1 MNTAIVSRRNANL
14 LGFLLCAALMGYA
27 YYAQYV
33 LGLEPCPLCIFQ
45 RVAVVSVG
53 VLFLIAAI
61 HNPARTGSRVY
72 GVLIALAAL
81 AGVLI
86 ATRHVW
92 IQAQP
97 PGTVAAC
104 GAGLDYMLEILPLR
118 QVIAT
123 VLTGSGEC
131 GTVDWRFLGLAM
143 PAWVL
148 LSCAALGAWGF
159 AVNFLYR
166 VAKR

>member
-14 LGFLLCAALMGYA
+14 LGFLACAALMGYA
-27 YYAQYV
+27 YYAEYV
-33 LGLEPCPLCIFQ
+33 LGLEPCPLCMFQ
-45 RVAVVSVG
+45 RVAVVTAG
-53 VLFLIAAI
+53 VLFLVAAV

-72 GVLIALAAL
+72 GVLITLAAL

-118 QVIAT
+118 EVIAT

-148 LSCAALGAWGF
+148 LACAALGAWAI
-159 AVNFLYR
+159 AVNVLYP
-166 VAKR
+166 VGKR